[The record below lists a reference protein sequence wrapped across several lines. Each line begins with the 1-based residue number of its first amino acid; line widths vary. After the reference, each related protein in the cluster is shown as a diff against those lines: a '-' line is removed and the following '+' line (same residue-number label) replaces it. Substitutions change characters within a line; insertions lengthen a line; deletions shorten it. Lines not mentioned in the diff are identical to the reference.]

1 MHEIVQSIVELQTKY
16 LKNISH
22 YNPPPRMY
30 LAFFTQLQVFFRRK
44 FEKEKNNSASH
55 NFLTNNGVTQNPFR
69 YQEC

>member
-1 MHEIVQSIVELQTKY
+1 MHEIVQSIVELQTTA
-16 LKNISH
+16 LVITI
-22 YNPPPRMY
+22 PPPRMS
-30 LAFFTQLQVFFRRK
+30 LVFFTQLQVFFRRK